1 MLLPGTLCVQTP
13 CPAFG
18 LDWVPPL
25 HVPPYY
31 LLFGELPMGNPVP
44 EICLWT
50 APPGAH
56 LRKYSISGA
65 LKSCLGWAVSSTWV
79 IASGHKQK
87 QAKSFQKNPTSQ
99 TVFPQPFYFY
109 IFCPA
114 IKFEFCFLFSDTRVI
129 LTTWGLGAGGE
140 GDDRG
145 WDGWMASLTLL
156 TWVWVNS
163 GSWWWTGRPVVL
175 QFMGSQRV
183 RHDWET
189 ELNWTVPLKVWI
201 KAFVCF
207 RSNV

>member
-1 MLLPGTLCVQTP
+1 MLCVQTP

-31 LLFGELPMGNPVP
+31 LLFGELPMRNPVP

-114 IKFEFCFLFSDTRVI
+114 IKFEFCFFLFRHTCYFNY
-129 LTTWGLGAGGE
+129 LGFGGRRR
-140 GDDRG
+140 RG
-145 WDGWMASLTLL
+145 WQRMRWLDGFTDSIDMSLSELRELVMDREACCAAIHGVTK
-156 TWVWVNS
+156 
-163 GSWWWTGRPVVL
+163 
-175 QFMGSQRV
+175 SQTRL
-183 RHDWET
+183 RDWT
-189 ELNWTVPLKVWI
+189 ELNCSI
-201 KAFVCF
+201 KSLNQSF
-207 RSNV
+207 RMF